1 MIIDK
6 DMEETI
12 MIEVREIMEIV
23 SEEILKMEMMK
34 EIGFKKEEILAEIRI
49 KTMEKK
55 EIIKKFTLQI

>member
-12 MIEVREIMEIV
+12 MIEVKEIMEIDL
-23 SEEILKMEMMK
+23 EEILKMETMK
-34 EIGFKKEEILAEIRI
+34 EIDFKREEILAEIRI
-49 KTMEKK
+49 KIMEKK

>member
-12 MIEVREIMEIV
+12 MIEVKEIMEIV
-23 SEEILKMEMMK
+23 SEGILKMEMMK
-34 EIGFKKEEILAEIRI
+34 ETDFKKEEILAEIKIR
-49 KTMEKK
+49 TMEKK

>member
-12 MIEVREIMEIV
+12 MIEVKEIMEIV
-23 SEEILKMEMMK
+23 SEGILKMEMMK
-34 EIGFKKEEILAEIRI
+34 ETDFKKEEILAEIKIRI
-49 KTMEKK
+49 MEKK

>member
-23 SEEILKMEMMK
+23 LEEILKMEMMK
-34 EIGFKKEEILAEIRI
+34 EIDFKKEEILAEIRI

-55 EIIKKFTLQI
+55 EMPPPR